1 MSKWYMMI
9 MIMMTLMMM
18 IFQALDNMSKWCNS
32 AEHHLSKDQ
41 TRNTDEQ
48 DLLSQIR
55 QIEYLMSKVIM
66 MMIINSDNDGDD

>member
-9 MIMMTLMMM
+9 MIMMTLMMMMMMM

-55 QIEYLMSKVIM
+55 QIGIHRGTG
-66 MMIINSDNDGDD
+66 NPQ